1 MFRKKYIKGLCVC
14 KNNAIFQTV
23 RFILQR
29 NEVCEIKEFVLAPSW
44 FNSFAPELVVMF
56 YSAIK
61 HGYTHQ

>member
-29 NEVCEIKEFVLAPSW
+29 NEVCEIKEFVLAPS
-44 FNSFAPELVVMF
+44 
-56 YSAIK
+56 
-61 HGYTHQ
+61 